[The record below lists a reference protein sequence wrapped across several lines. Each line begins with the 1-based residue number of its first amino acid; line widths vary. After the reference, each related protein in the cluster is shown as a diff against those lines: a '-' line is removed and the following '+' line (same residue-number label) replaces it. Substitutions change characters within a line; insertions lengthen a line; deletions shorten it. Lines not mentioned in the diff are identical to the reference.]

1 MTFGSPQTIDR
12 IQVEF
17 STNLAELIAGL
28 HTVNTQLDT
37 TNNAFAT
44 SETASQSY
52 AEHMQQAGI
61 AASASAEGFATLA
74 AGMGDLATASVIGSE
89 AASLYAGSMTN
100 TLGAVTT
107 INHQMDLTVD
117 RFNEVNTAAT
127 NTATDGTSPFG
138 VLVKNIGGDDTAAPT
153 AQLTQK
159 SPAPFVGII
168 AGLSAATLFIFEK
181 MGSCS
186 LML

>member
-1 MTFGSPQTIDR
+1 MTIAKNYIDVQVANRFVAVSDHTPITSGNVGVDYLRITMDDAWGGLDVKVTFLGSKDEPT
-12 IQVEF
+12 
-17 STNLAELIAGL
+17 
-28 HTVNTQLDT
+28 
-37 TNNAFAT
+37 
-44 SETASQSY
+44 
-52 AEHMQQAGI
+52 
-61 AASASAEGFATLA
+61 
-74 AGMGDLATASVIGSE
+74 
-89 AASLYAGSMTN
+89 
-100 TLGAVTT
+100 
-107 INHQMDLTVD
+107 TVD
-117 RFNEVNTAAT
+117 AGTLT
-127 NTATDGTSPFG
+127 KHTATDGTSPFG